1 MHSPVTDPV
10 FKEKAMA
17 LPIHVA
23 LVPEGVNI
31 PMAQLTRVS
40 AALSKQVDRDFQPLW
55 DVGATVDA
63 FAKLDDVPTD
73 YWPIIVTHVQQG
85 GGFHETK
92 DGQPFALVDFDEQWS
107 LTASH
112 ECLEMLADPFGRRER
127 AANLL
132 DQAVALGESPNR
144 VNYLVEICDP
154 CESGR
159 FSYQVNGVVVSDFYT
174 PNFFDP
180 VKAPSVRYSFK
191 ATITAPLQILDGG
204 YISWHNLETDE
215 WMQLRMFPD
224 EFSADVPHLL
234 NLSKQTNFEK
244 LRGKMS
250 LREAVDRVTIPP
262 PYRAGLAGPALT
274 AAHVGAS
281 TTNRACAARAAAL
294 RREVEAILGSK
305 AGKHPPAR
313 KKRG

>member
-1 MHSPVTDPV
+1 
-10 FKEKAMA
+10 MA

-40 AALSKQVDRDFQPLW
+40 AALSKQVDRDFEPLW
-55 DVGATVDA
+55 HVSATVDA
-63 FAKLDDVPTD
+63 YATLDDVPTD

-85 GGFHETK
+85 GGYHETK
-92 DGQPFALVDFDEQWS
+92 DGQPYALVDFDDQWS

-112 ECLEMLADPFGRRER
+112 ECLEMLADPFGRRVR

-132 DQAVALGESPNR
+132 DQAVTLGEAPSR

-154 CESGR
+154 SESGQ
-159 FSYQVNGVVVSDFYT
+159 FAYQVNGVVVSDFYT
-174 PNFFDP
+174 PDYFDP
-180 VKAPSVRYSFK
+180 VKAAGVRYSFK
-191 ATITAPLQILDGG
+191 GSIDAPLKVLAGG
-204 YISWHNLETDE
+204 YISWHNLETDD

-224 EFSADVPHLL
+224 EFSSDVPHVL

-250 LREAVDRVTIPP
+250 LRAAVDRVTEHPA
-262 PYRAGLAGPALT
+262 YTAGLAGMALT
-274 AAHVGAS
+274 AAHVGTSAA
-281 TTNRACAARAAAL
+281 NRASAARAALL
-294 RREVEAILGSK
+294 RAEVAEIIGSK
-305 AGKHPPAR
+305 GEKPAPSR